1 MRVRKKRQVI
11 EVVKCLGKL
20 SNRPNDSKKD
30 FRRINKPQMLGKP
43 KVLRDPCLEVI
54 KIRKGKFK
62 IF

>member
-11 EVVKCLGKL
+11 EVFKCLGKL
-20 SNRPNDSKKD
+20 SNRSNDSKKD